1 MSVLNKL
8 ENKGS
13 QFSQL
18 NGGTPE
24 VKNFQQSTLHHE
36 YSINDEPVSNEVR
49 PRNGSLPSPSRL
61 NRNVSDSDKY
71 LSNLPK

>member
-24 VKNFQQSTLHHE
+24 VKNFQQST
-36 YSINDEPVSNEVR
+36 
-49 PRNGSLPSPSRL
+49 
-61 NRNVSDSDKY
+61 
-71 LSNLPK
+71 